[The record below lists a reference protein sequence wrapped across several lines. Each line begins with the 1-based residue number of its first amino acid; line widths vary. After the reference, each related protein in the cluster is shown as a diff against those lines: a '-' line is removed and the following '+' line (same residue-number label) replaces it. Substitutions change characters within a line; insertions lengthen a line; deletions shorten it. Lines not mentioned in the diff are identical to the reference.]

1 MAAAV
6 KKRKKQGYFSKLGLR
21 QLADL
26 FMLVGAILIFIGFFT
41 PNVVMSIGLAF
52 YIVAAGIAMFRVIR
66 VMRSGISKKSPEF
79 KRALINA
86 VIMLLIFGLAVFGF
100 IYSLIY

>member
-1 MAAAV
+1 MATAV

-26 FMLVGAILIFIGFFT
+26 LMLVGAILIFIGLLT
-41 PNVVMSIGLAF
+41 TNTVLVVGLAF
-52 YIVAAGIAMFRVIR
+52 YIVAALIAIFRVVR
-66 VMRSGISKKSPEF
+66 VMLSGISKKSPEF

-86 VIMLLIFGLAVFGF
+86 IVMALILGLAIFGF
-100 IYSLIY
+100 IYALV